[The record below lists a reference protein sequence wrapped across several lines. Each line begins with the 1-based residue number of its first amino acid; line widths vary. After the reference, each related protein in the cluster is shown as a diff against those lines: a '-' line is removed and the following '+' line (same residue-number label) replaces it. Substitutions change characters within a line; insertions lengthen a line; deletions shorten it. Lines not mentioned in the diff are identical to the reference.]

1 MTTERIFS
9 TSKHLHCEH
18 GVSVLAESEDDS
30 QYSHSDQ

>member
-18 GVSVLAESEDDS
+18 GVSVAESEDDS